1 MDISSGNIFWW
12 QDHPKYDIYRFIF
25 ISKGCL
31 MDIFL
36 SHISTWRWSCSQ
48 EYCPSQIFLF
58 LWQKYSKMSNKIM
71 NDMLMIFCR
80 KNCYMQMIGVY
91 STIKQKLFLIWISDL
106 FKPRNMFPQEKVP
119 GLLFLSLWEWY
130 NKMSYKMLNYILMGY
145 LIGK

>member
-12 QDHPKYDIYRFIF
+12 QDHPKYDIYWLIF
-25 ISKGCL
+25 ISKWVFQGCL
-31 MDIFL
+31 MNIFL
-36 SHISTWRWSCSQ
+36 SSHWCFKVISTWRWSCSQ

-106 FKPRNMFPQEKVP
+106 FKPRNMFPQEKSAWSVIP
-119 GLLFLSLWEWY
+119 VF
-130 NKMSYKMLNYILMGY
+130 MRVV
-145 LIGK
+145 